1 MFLVISWLQALVP
14 VRTTRRRC
22 RTRKSR
28 RRRTGRRWR
37 KGRSWQRP
45 RWLEE
50 VGGSRDQ
57 SLGVAWVTS
66 VRDCVASFSN
76 FNLLPTTGT
85 SPLLIQ
91 ADQRSALSFSN
102 FNHNHQTLSADVLL
116 VERDQSQPPAGRSFY
131 TTGSKLR
138 DTCWESLK
146 FLKCYCFFSFKILL
160 GPCLNIGAKRK
171 SVKSGGERGC
181 DGV

>member
-1 MFLVISWLQALVP
+1 MEKGEELAETKMKGSGGRIKGSKPESRLSDVCEGL
-14 VRTTRRRC
+14 C
-22 RTRKSR
+22 RLFFQFQPFANHRYLS
-28 RRRTGRRWR
+28 
-37 KGRSWQRP
+37 SA
-45 RWLEE
+45 
-50 VGGSRDQ
+50 V
-57 SLGVAWVTS
+57 
-66 VRDCVASFSN
+66 
-76 FNLLPTTGT
+76 
-85 SPLLIQ
+85 LLIQ
-91 ADQRSALSFSN
+91 TDQRSVLSFSN
-102 FNHNHQTLSADVLL
+102 FNHNHQTLSVDVLL
-116 VERDQSQPPAGRSFY
+116 VEKDQSQPPAGHSSD